1 MNKWEIVDELSRT
14 NTVEK
19 IIYKLLP
26 ASKNRFDCP
35 DDLVQDIYVL
45 LLEKDDKLIIDLYNK
60 GELGFYLLKI
70 ARNQLLSANS
80 PYSTKYIKLGA
91 QSDDL
96 TQAANTIFE
105 EDRRRVC

>member
-1 MNKWEIVDELSRT
+1 MTKYEIIDELSKD

-35 DDLVQDIYVL
+35 EDLVQDIYVL
-45 LLEKDDKLIIDLYNK
+45 LLEKDDTLIINLHNK
-60 GELGFYLLKI
+60 GELGYYLLKI
-70 ARNQLLSANS
+70 ARNQLLSKNS
-80 PYSTKYIKLGA
+80 PYYTKYIKLRA
-91 QSDDL
+91 NSDDL

-105 EDRRRVC
+105 EDRGRVC